1 MKFRHDVIIY
11 SPLCHSKLSD
21 FLSSEE
27 HKKILQWKQIHA
39 MKVKGFKT
47 TLDPSDFYCM
57 DKNFY

>member
-1 MKFRHDVIIY
+1 MMWSFTHPYVI
-11 SPLCHSKLSD
+11 PNLSD

-27 HKKILQWKQIHA
+27 HKGRCFEKKSVHA

-57 DKNFY
+57 DKNLI